1 MPPLSATEGLSY
13 CAPLPSFNDVSP
25 ATTSVRKGAS
35 NTTNNSGSTST
46 SSSNDHD
53 DDNSSISQNKQQL
66 PLLPSSPHTQQG
78 TTTTTNSATAAKKR
92 SPVLVSF
99 APSVIVRNVQHL
111 NDISK
116 EEIEATWYTPD
127 EFKEL
132 KRDVHITVKMMS
144 RNERLGIDQCIRG
157 LEHKTKDGR
166 ARRMMNQIESMSAV
180 LDEQDYQLVNNIYY
194 DDERIARVYKS
205 YTIHCAASAHFHGL
219 SDQRVATGDMD
230 YFHDM
235 QPGGVPPSP
244 TTPTARGEG
253 GGGEGQQQFR
263 QKRRL
268 SCTAA

>member
-1 MPPLSATEGLSY
+1 MPPLSATEDLSY
-13 CAPLPSFNDVSP
+13 CAPLPSFNEVSP
-25 ATTSVRKGAS
+25 ATTAVRKGAS
-35 NTTNNSGSTST
+35 NAVTNDSNSS
-46 SSSNDHD
+46 SSSNNDHN
-53 DDNSSISQNKQQL
+53 DNSTSQNKLQL
-66 PLLPSSPHTQQG
+66 PILPSSPQTTQSSAA
-78 TTTTTNSATAAKKR
+78 TNSATAKKR

-99 APSVIVRNVQHL
+99 APAVIVRNVQHL

-127 EFKEL
+127 EFKMM
-132 KRDVHITVKMMS
+132 KRDVHVTVKMMS

-157 LEHKTKDGR
+157 LEHKTKEGR

-180 LDEQDYQLVNNIYY
+180 LDEQDYQSSNGISY

-230 YFHDM
+230 YFHD
-235 QPGGVPPSP
+235 QPGVPPSP
-244 TTPTARGEG
+244 TPA
-253 GGGEGQQQFR
+253 GGEGDGQQFR